1 MKTKSLISIYIL
13 PLLLVSCIP
22 IRSFFL
28 GHPDENDLKRFK
40 GTIIHSGDV
49 CFEFNKSAKSI
60 GSEIKINDWTR
71 NIPFF
76 MTLDS
81 FAPTHAIR
89 SFLIIQN
96 DTLKYEYYGEKYS
109 KTELH
114 SSYSIAKSFTST
126 LIGIAIEEGF
136 IKSEQDA
143 AVKYL
148 PELENTPQGKKLTI
162 EHLLNH
168 TSGIKYT
175 LETDAKIYYGR
186 NALKTLRKI
195 KFENSPGTK
204 QHYLNINV
212 ELLGLIL
219 KRATGISPSKYL
231 EDKIWKPIQMC
242 SNGIWSVDEK
252 N

>member
-1 MKTKSLISIYIL
+1 MKTKSWISIYIL

-22 IRSFFL
+22 IRSLFL
-28 GHPDENDLKRFK
+28 GHPDEKDLNRFK
-40 GTIIHSGDV
+40 GTIIHSGDA
-49 CFEFNKSAKSI
+49 CFEFSKNAKSI

-71 NIPFF
+71 DIPFF
-76 MTLDS
+76 MSLDA

-89 SFLIIQN
+89 SFIIIQN
-96 DTLKYEYYGEKYS
+96 DTLKYEYYGDKSS
-109 KTELH
+109 KTDLH

-148 PELENTPQGKKLTI
+148 PELEKVPQGKKLTI

-195 KFENSPGTK
+195 KFEKGGKSFEL
-204 QHYLNINV
+204 YV
-212 ELLGLIL
+212 E
-219 KRATGISPSKYL
+219 
-231 EDKIWKPIQMC
+231 
-242 SNGIWSVDEK
+242 
-252 N
+252 